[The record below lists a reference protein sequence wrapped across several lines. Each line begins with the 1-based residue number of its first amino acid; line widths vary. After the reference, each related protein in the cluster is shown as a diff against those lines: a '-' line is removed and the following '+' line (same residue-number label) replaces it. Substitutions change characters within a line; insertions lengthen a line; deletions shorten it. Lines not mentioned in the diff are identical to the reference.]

1 MTRTGETLK
10 RQKEGWNILILL
22 QPNQRWSAK
31 RQTEAVSVGPV
42 PSRLVWIV
50 CFTMSAEGNKA
61 EVGFKTNICVN
72 KPYNDKCHNHV
83 NTSNISIMNLP
94 QHGSV
99 GAVGRVLCET
109 PPPLARSKPP
119 RVPLTCKKT
128 PNIII
133 MNVKTNMAN
142 AATHCCQAGGLYY
155 YWEIGNWLLTKSG
168 YGCIFLCS

>member
-1 MTRTGETLK
+1 
-10 RQKEGWNILILL
+10 
-22 QPNQRWSAK
+22 
-31 RQTEAVSVGPV
+31 
-42 PSRLVWIV
+42 
-50 CFTMSAEGNKA
+50 
-61 EVGFKTNICVN
+61 
-72 KPYNDKCHNHV
+72 
-83 NTSNISIMNLP
+83 MNVP

>member
-1 MTRTGETLK
+1 
-10 RQKEGWNILILL
+10 
-22 QPNQRWSAK
+22 
-31 RQTEAVSVGPV
+31 
-42 PSRLVWIV
+42 
-50 CFTMSAEGNKA
+50 MSAEGNKA

-83 NTSNISIMNLP
+83 NTSNISIMNVP

-99 GAVGRVLCET
+99 VS
-109 PPPLARSKPP
+109 PPLARSKPP

-155 YWEIGNWLLTKSG
+155 YWEIRNWLLTKSG
-168 YGCIFLCS
+168 YGCIFLFS